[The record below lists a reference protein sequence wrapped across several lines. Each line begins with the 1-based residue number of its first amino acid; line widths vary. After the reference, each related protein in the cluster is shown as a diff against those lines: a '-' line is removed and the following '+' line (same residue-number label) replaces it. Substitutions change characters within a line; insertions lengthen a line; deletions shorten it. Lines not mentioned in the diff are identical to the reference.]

1 MGRILTEEELQLENL
16 AFADTGGVS
25 ANNRSS
31 GFHPAFLDSCT
42 QLVYLSCYSDGRP
55 APFHL
60 IDGLPDAV
68 VLSRKPSGKVETI
81 KPEVISGFVL
91 DGQFYTREESAKR
104 LAELH

>member
-1 MGRILTEEELQLENL
+1 MTMSVATTSIKTCQTGPDGLRIESSRGWLTL
-16 AFADTGGVS
+16 TPYS
-25 ANNRSS
+25 AHSVR
-31 GFHPAFLDSCT
+31 
-42 QLVYLSCYSDGRP
+42 VRYSDGRP

>member
-1 MGRILTEEELQLENL
+1 MGRVLTEEELQLETL
-16 AFADTGGVS
+16 SFAETGGIS

-31 GFHPAFLDSCT
+31 GFHPAFQDTGT
-42 QLVYLSCYSDGRP
+42 QAVYLSCYSDGRP

-68 VLSRKPSGKVETI
+68 VLSRKPSGKVEAI
-81 KPEVISGFVL
+81 KPEVVSGFVL
-91 DGQFYTREESAKR
+91 DGRFYTREESAKR